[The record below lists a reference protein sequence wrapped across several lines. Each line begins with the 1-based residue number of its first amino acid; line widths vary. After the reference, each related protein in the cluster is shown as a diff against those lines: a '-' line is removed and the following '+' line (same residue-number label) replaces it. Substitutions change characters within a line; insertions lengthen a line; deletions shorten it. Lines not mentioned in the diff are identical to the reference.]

1 MEFLFFIPFSRL
13 NDCAPIFRLKPCS
26 TESAPHGAGH
36 TFETGC
42 RYGVA
47 VLLDCG
53 NALGAFQPLFYLC
66 SYRHRKGAH
75 MENWID
81 ILIMGQAC
89 PGFEKIMDRLMANYD
104 SAQVYEVGA
113 PGKGVNPQVAE
124 WAFKHRYPLVLGLPE
139 DADAMIG
146 RFKSADNRGV
156 VVFGGTHT
164 ESARHIAK
172 ICGAQ
177 FREII
182 C

>member
-1 MEFLFFIPFSRL
+1 
-13 NDCAPIFRLKPCS
+13 
-26 TESAPHGAGH
+26 
-36 TFETGC
+36 
-42 RYGVA
+42 
-47 VLLDCG
+47 
-53 NALGAFQPLFYLC
+53 
-66 SYRHRKGAH
+66 

-89 PGFEKIMDRLMANYD
+89 PGFEKIMDRLMLNYD
-104 SAQVYEVGA
+104 SAQIYEVGA
-113 PGKGVNPQVAE
+113 PGEGINPQVTE

-139 DADAMIG
+139 DADAMLG
-146 RFKSADNRGV
+146 RVKSADNRGV

>member
-1 MEFLFFIPFSRL
+1 MVSQSCLAVGLHWGLFIPSF
-13 NDCAPIFRLKPCS
+13 I
-26 TESAPHGAGH
+26 
-36 TFETGC
+36 
-42 RYGVA
+42 
-47 VLLDCG
+47 
-53 NALGAFQPLFYLC
+53 LC

-89 PGFEKIMDRLMANYD
+89 PGFERIMDRLMSNYD

-113 PGKGVNPQVAE
+113 PGKGVNPQVTE

-139 DADAMIG
+139 DADAMLG
-146 RFKSADNRGV
+146 RFKSAENRGV

-164 ESARHIAK
+164 ESARRIAK
-172 ICGAQ
+172 TCGAQ

>member
-1 MEFLFFIPFSRL
+1 
-13 NDCAPIFRLKPCS
+13 
-26 TESAPHGAGH
+26 
-36 TFETGC
+36 
-42 RYGVA
+42 
-47 VLLDCG
+47 
-53 NALGAFQPLFYLC
+53 
-66 SYRHRKGAH
+66 

-89 PGFEKIMDRLMANYD
+89 PGFEKIMDRLMTNYD

-113 PGKGVNPQVAE
+113 PGNGVNPQVTE

-139 DADAMIG
+139 DTDAMLG
-146 RFKSADNRGV
+146 RFKFAENRGV

-164 ESARHIAK
+164 ESARRIAK

-177 FREII
+177 FREIT